1 MSSDIDVSKLQQWI
15 GKAPQTGEP
24 PTPHTAPTKSAAA
37 GPDALVQFNVKV
49 GASVKKRLKQL
60 AARDEIK
67 LTELVARMVDLYERE
82 HGALSDTAGKSR

>member
-1 MSSDIDVSKLQQWI
+1 MSSDIDVSKLRQWI
-15 GKAPQTGEP
+15 GKAQQTGEP
-24 PTPHTAPTKSAAA
+24 PTPHTAQAKSATAS
-37 GPDALVQFNVKV
+37 PDALVQFNVKV